1 MIGIALMGAG
11 RMARTHAKAIS
22 AAGGRLVTVYDVVE
36 SAAKSLAADAGA
48 SVAHSAEEAF
58 DRPEVAAVLV
68 VTSSNTHVD
77 LIIKAVQAGKAV
89 MCEKPLAPN
98 LEDARRCIEV
108 LGPKASSVFLA
119 FNRRFDGGHAELKKA
134 IDQGEIGSLEQL
146 TITSRDPA
154 PPPLDYIPNSG
165 GLFRDMMIHDFD
177 MARWMLGEEPVRIYS
192 CGSCL
197 VDPEIGKL
205 GDIDTACVT
214 MVTQSG
220 KQAVIL
226 NCRRAVFGYD
236 QRIEAF
242 GSAGMVISDNPRATG
257 VKRYSSTSFGA
268 PDRIFTFYMDRYGDS
283 YRREIETFLG
293 GVAAGTPPPV
303 NAIDGLRATY
313 LADAAGASLRLGRAI
328 ELKANCEVTWHE

>member
-1 MIGIALMGAG
+1 MIGIALMGAC
-11 RMARTHAKAIS
+11 RMARPHAKAID
-22 AAGGRLVTVYDVVE
+22 AAGRRLITVYDVVE

-98 LEDARRCIEV
+98 LADAQRCIEV
-108 LGPKASSVFLA
+108 LGSKASSVFLA
-119 FNRRFDGGHAELKKA
+119 FNRRFDAGHAELKKA
-134 IDQGEIGSLEQL
+134 IDKGEIGSLEQL

-177 MARWMLGEEPVRIYS
+177 MARWTLGEEPVRIYS

-205 GDIDTACVT
+205 GDI
-214 MVTQSG
+214 
-220 KQAVIL
+220 
-226 NCRRAVFGYD
+226 
-236 QRIEAF
+236 
-242 GSAGMVISDNPRATG
+242 
-257 VKRYSSTSFGA
+257 
-268 PDRIFTFYMDRYGDS
+268 
-283 YRREIETFLG
+283 
-293 GVAAGTPPPV
+293 
-303 NAIDGLRATY
+303 
-313 LADAAGASLRLGRAI
+313 
-328 ELKANCEVTWHE
+328 

>member
-11 RMARTHAKAIS
+11 RMARTHAGAIS

-58 DRPEVAAVLV
+58 NRPDVAAVLV

-98 LEDARRCIEV
+98 LADAQRCIEV
-108 LGPKASSVFLA
+108 LGSKASNVFLA
-119 FNRRFDGGHAELKKA
+119 FNRRFDAGHAELKKA
-134 IDQGEIGSLEQL
+134 IDHGEIGSLEQL

-177 MARWMLGEEPVRIYS
+177 MARWLLGEEPISIYS

-205 GDIDTACVT
+205 GIAAKLVT
-214 MVTQSG
+214 FRVS
-220 KQAVIL
+220 
-226 NCRRAVFGYD
+226 
-236 QRIEAF
+236 
-242 GSAGMVISDNPRATG
+242 
-257 VKRYSSTSFGA
+257 
-268 PDRIFTFYMDRYGDS
+268 
-283 YRREIETFLG
+283 
-293 GVAAGTPPPV
+293 
-303 NAIDGLRATY
+303 
-313 LADAAGASLRLGRAI
+313 
-328 ELKANCEVTWHE
+328 

>member
-11 RMARTHAKAIS
+11 RMARTHAKAIH

-36 SAAKSLAADAGA
+36 SAAQSLAANAGGA
-48 SVAHSAEEAF
+48 AARSVEEAL
-58 DRPEVAAVLV
+58 DRPDVAAVLV

-89 MCEKPLAPN
+89 MCEKPLAPT
-98 LEDARRCIEV
+98 LVEAQQCIDV
-108 LGPKASSVFLA
+108 LGSQANSVFLA
-119 FNRRFDGGHAELKKA
+119 FNRRFDSGHAELKKA
-134 IDQGEIGSLEQL
+134 IDQGEIGNLEQL

-177 MARWMLGEEPVRIYS
+177 MARWILGEEPISIYS

-197 VDPEIGKL
+197 VDPQIGKL
-205 GDIDTACVT
+205 GDIDTASVT

-220 KQAVIL
+220 RQAIIL
-226 NCRRAVFGYD
+226 NSRRASYGYD

-242 GSAGMVISDNPRATG
+242 GSAGMVVSDNPRATG
-257 VKRYSSTSFGA
+257 LRRYSGTSFGA
-268 PDRIFTFYMDRYGDS
+268 PDRLFTFYMDRYGES
-283 YRREIETFLG
+283 YRREIETFLS
-293 GVAAGTPPPV
+293 GVAAGTPPPA
-303 NAIDGLRATY
+303 NAINGLRTAY
-313 LADAAGASLRLGRAI
+313 SG
-328 ELKANCEVTWHE
+328 K

>member
-11 RMARTHAKAIS
+11 RMARVHAKAIA
-22 AAGGRLVTVYDVVE
+22 AAGGKLVAVYDVVE
-36 SAAKSLAADAGA
+36 PAAKSLAADTGA
-48 SVAHSAEEAF
+48 SVARTAEEAL
-58 DRPEVAAVLV
+58 DRSDVAAVLV

-77 LIIKAVQAGKAV
+77 FIVKAVQAGKAV

-98 LEDARRCIEV
+98 LSDAQRCIDI
-108 LGPKASSVFLA
+108 LGPQAGSVFLA
-119 FNRRFDGGHAELKKA
+119 FNRRFDPGHAELKEA
-134 IDQGEIGSLEQL
+134 IDRGEIGNLEQL

-177 MARWMLGEEPVRIYS
+177 MARWILGQEPISIYS

-197 VDPEIGKL
+197 VDPQIGKL

-220 KQAVIL
+220 RQAVIL
-226 NCRRAVFGYD
+226 NSRRASYGYD

-242 GSAGMVISDNPRATG
+242 GSAGMVVSDNPRATG
-257 VKRYSSTSFGA
+257 VKRYSSASFGA
-268 PDRIFTFYMDRYGDS
+268 PDRLFNFYMDRYGDS

-303 NAIDGLRATY
+303 NAIDGLRTAY
-313 LADAAGASLRLGRAI
+313 LAEAAGASLRLGKAI
-328 ELKANCEVTWHE
+328 ELKSNCEVTWHD

>member
-11 RMARTHAKAIS
+11 RMARVHAKTIA
-22 AAGGRLVTVYDVVE
+22 AAGGKLVAVYDVVE
-36 SAAKSLAADAGA
+36 SAAKSLAADTGA
-48 SVAHSAEEAF
+48 SVARSAEEAL
-58 DRPEVAAVLV
+58 DRSDVAAVLV

-77 LIIKAVQAGKAV
+77 LIVKAVQADKAV
-89 MCEKPLAPN
+89 MCEKPLAPS
-98 LEDARRCIEV
+98 LAEAQQCIDI
-108 LGPKASSVFLA
+108 LGTRAGSVFLA
-119 FNRRFDGGHAELKKA
+119 FNRRFDPGHAGVKEA
-134 IDQGEIGSLEQL
+134 IDRGEIGNLEQL

-177 MARWMLGEEPVRIYS
+177 MARWILGEEPISIYS

-197 VDPEIGKL
+197 VDPQIGKL

-220 KQAVIL
+220 RQAVIL
-226 NCRRAVFGYD
+226 NSRRACYGYD

-242 GSAGMVISDNPRATG
+242 GSAGMVVSDNPRATAI
-257 VKRYSSTSFGA
+257 KRYSSTSFGA
-268 PDRIFTFYMDRYGDS
+268 PDRLFTFYMDRYGDS

-293 GVAAGTPPPV
+293 GVAAGTLPPV
-303 NAIDGLRATY
+303 NALDGLRTAY
-313 LADAAGASLRLGRAI
+313 LAEAAGASLRLGRAI
-328 ELKANCEVTWHE
+328 ELKSNCEVTWHE

>member
-11 RMARTHAKAIS
+11 RLALTHAKAIG
-22 AAGGRLVTVYDVVE
+22 AAGGRLVSVYDVVE
-36 SAAKSLAADAGA
+36 SAAKSLAADFGA
-48 SVAHSAEEAF
+48 TAAASAEEAF
-58 DRPEVAAVLV
+58 DRPDVAAVLV

-89 MCEKPLAPN
+89 MFEKPLAPD
-98 LEDARRCIEV
+98 LSDAQRCINV
-108 LGPKASSVFLA
+108 LGSQANSVFLA
-119 FNRRFDGGHAELKKA
+119 FNRRFDSGHAELKKG
-134 IDQGEIGSLEQL
+134 IDLGEIGSLEQL

-177 MARWMLGEEPVRIYS
+177 MARWILGEEPVSIYS

-257 VKRYSSTSFGA
+257 VKRYSSTTFGA

-313 LADAAGASLRLGRAI
+313 LADAAGASLRLKKPI
-328 ELKANCEVTWHE
+328 ELKTSCEVTWHS